1 MTNIFCYVTE
11 NGLQLDFPTARVQWV
26 HSSGYSYYGF
36 FEGADPN
43 QAEEEE
49 DEEEDDE
56 TEGGGGGGGMHKSD
70 SWYTLLL
77 EHKQM
82 RDRT

>member
-36 FEGADPN
+36 FE
-43 QAEEEE
+43 
-49 DEEEDDE
+49 
-56 TEGGGGGGGMHKSD
+56 
-70 SWYTLLL
+70 
-77 EHKQM
+77 
-82 RDRT
+82 